1 MLVRITLLCTLLVSA
16 TAAFGQQQ
24 PQPQTQTQTGERRD
38 VTPTPT
44 PEQTIP
50 HEFELGF
57 SAGGSY
63 FTGTDDIRRTK
74 LVRGGILGASFTA
87 NPWNKVGIETGYTY
101 YGVNNLRYRL
111 VTGGD
116 VGLGSRDF
124 AVFVNPVFH
133 FTDRLSRV
141 RPYLSGGF
149 GMNVY
154 YPTRDAKAQVAAM
167 DPVNRAAFTGIDT
180 STKATW
186 NAGGGVK
193 FRVNSSGSVGLRFD
207 ARFLASDSAKFRI
220 VPEDDDML
228 WGFQPT
234 VGINFWFGKKKQDR
248 EFERTITV
256 TRTTAAPAPTNNIS
270 VTQISGA
277 GEVCGGTPVNLSVGT
292 TTVPANLAVRYQW
305 AVNGTNAGTNAN
317 TFSFTP
323 PEAGGEQRV
332 TLTVSDAATA
342 NAAQP
347 ITLTQTIRVR
357 PYVRPTVRVTA
368 GAAEIQAGASTTAV
382 AAVAGDC
389 GGAITT
395 TWTASEGRI
404 TPNAQNSTQAT
415 FDSSTVTFPAGAT
428 GDQVKQITL
437 TATARDTRN
446 QSATGT
452 VQVGVRKAAQATQ
465 LFDIVFTARGT
476 VVNNCGQ
483 RILTDDV
490 YPQFR
495 SGYTV
500 VLVGHS
506 DASDRN
512 LANVDRDRAYNV
524 GRLLVTG
531 GRSPAN
537 RIPANAIRVDWV
549 GTDQTAPKR
558 SRQCE
563 ASVREVQSRTIAPND
578 AAAGNRR
585 VEVWLI
591 PTGAPMP
598 ASARNPRELPANM
611 TR

>member
-1 MLVRITLLCTLLVSA
+1 MLVRISLLCTLLIAA
-16 TAAFGQQQ
+16 TAGFGQQQ
-24 PQPQTQTQTGERRD
+24 PQPQTTTQTGERRD
-38 VTPTPT
+38 VTPPKT
-44 PEQTIP
+44 PEQSIP

-57 SAGGSY
+57 YAGGSY
-63 FTGTDDIRRTK
+63 FKQIEDPRFTK
-74 LVRGGILGASFTA
+74 LVRGGLVGASFTA
-87 NPWNKVGIETGYTY
+87 NPWNYVGIETGFNI
-101 YGVNNLRYRL
+101 YGVNNLRMTTPSGERI
-111 VTGGD
+111 
-116 VGLGSRDF
+116 GLGSRTF
-124 AVFVNPVFH
+124 AIAINPVFH
-133 FTDRLSRV
+133 FTDRLSRF
-141 RPYLSGGF
+141 RPYVTAGF
-149 GMNVY
+149 GANVY
-154 YPTRDAKAQVAAM
+154 YPTRDAKQQISQMPNTIDRVTF
-167 DPVNRAAFTGIDT
+167 NGLDT
-180 STKATW
+180 STKPTL
-186 NAGGGVK
+186 NLGAGAK
-193 FRVNSSGSVGLRFD
+193 IRLNQSGSVGLRFD
-207 ARFLASDSAKFRI
+207 VRRLFSDNPKFSI
-220 VPEDDDML
+220 MTTDSSL
-228 WGFQPT
+228 HGIQPT
-234 VGINFWFGKKKQDR
+234 AGINFWFGVKPQDR

-256 TRTTAAPAPTNNIS
+256 TRTTAAPAATNNIT
-270 VTQISGA
+270 VTQITGA

-292 TTVPANLAVRYQW
+292 TTAPANLAIRYQW
-305 AVNGTNAGTNAN
+305 AVNGTNSGTNAN
-317 TFSFTP
+317 TFTFTP
-323 PEAGGEQRV
+323 PDAGGEQRV
-332 TLTVSDAATA
+332 TLTVSDTTTA

-368 GAAEIQAGASTTAV
+368 AAAEIEAGASTTAV
-382 AAVAGDC
+382 AATAGDC
-389 GGAITT
+389 GGALTT
-395 TWTASEGRI
+395 TWTATEGRI
-404 TPNAQNSTQAT
+404 TPNAQNPVQAT
-415 FDSSTVTFPAGAT
+415 FDSSTVTFPAGGV

-437 TATARDTRN
+437 TATTRDTRN

-452 VQVGVRKAAQATQ
+452 VQVGVRKRAQATQ

-537 RIPANAIRVDWV
+537 KIPADAIRVDWV
-549 GTDQTAPKR
+549 GADQSAAKR

-563 ASVREVQSRTIAPND
+563 ASVREVSSRAIAAND

-598 ASARNPRELPANM
+598 PSARAPKELPANM
-611 TR
+611 R

>member
-1 MLVRITLLCTLLVSA
+1 MLVRISLLCTLLIAA
-16 TAAFGQQQ
+16 TAGFGQQ
-24 PQPQTQTQTGERRD
+24 QPQTQTQTGERRD
-38 VTPTPT
+38 VTPAKT
-44 PEQTIP
+44 PEQEIP
-50 HEFELGF
+50 HEFELSF
-57 SAGGSY
+57 SGGGSY

-124 AVFVNPVFH
+124 AVYINPVFH
-133 FTDRLSRV
+133 FTDRLSSF

-167 DPVNRAAFTGIDT
+167 DPVNRAAFNGIDT

-186 NAGGGVK
+186 NAGGGAK
-193 FRVNSSGSVGLRFD
+193 WRVNQSGSVGLRFD
-207 ARFLASDSAKFRI
+207 VRFLASDSAKFRI

-228 WGFQPT
+228 WGVQPT
-234 VGINFWFGKKKQDR
+234 VGINFWFGRKPQPQ

-256 TRTTAAPAPTNNIS
+256 TRTLAAVTMNNITA
-270 VTQISGA
+270 TQISGG

-292 TTVPANLAVRYQW
+292 TTVPANLAIRYQW
-305 AVNGTNAGTNAN
+305 AVNGTNSGTNAN
-317 TFSFTP
+317 TFTFTP
-323 PEAGGEQRV
+323 PDAGGEQRV
-332 TLTVSDAATA
+332 TLTVSDTTTT

-368 GAAEIQAGASTTAV
+368 AAAEIEAGASTTAV
-382 AAVAGDC
+382 AAAAGDC
-389 GGAITT
+389 GGALTT

-404 TPNAQNSTQAT
+404 TPNAQNPAQAA
-415 FDSSTVTFPAGAT
+415 FDSSTVTFPAGGV

-437 TATARDTRN
+437 TATTRDTRN

-452 VQVGVRKAAQATQ
+452 VQVGVRRRAQATQ

-537 RIPANAIRVDWV
+537 RIPADSIRVDWV
-549 GTDQTAPKR
+549 GADQSAPKR

-563 ASVREVQSRTIAPND
+563 ASVREVSSRTVAPND

-598 ASARNPRELPANM
+598 ASVRNPRELPANM